1 MSVNNAS
8 RIVIDKS
15 IVMLQTVA
23 SLTDDSR
30 GIVYNHNMFIVQ
42 ATGLTHRHY
51 IRLER
56 LARVKDS
63 SVIVTFVIS

>member
-1 MSVNNAS
+1 MSVNIAS
-8 RIVIDKS
+8 RIVNDNSRVKLKIE
-15 IVMLQTVA
+15 A

-30 GIVYNHNMFIVQ
+30 GISY
-42 ATGLTHRHY
+42 TGFTHRLY
-51 IRLER
+51 TRLER